1 MAIPLIVAEIVF
13 ASIGSAPCGAEA
25 TLSASVTTVGCH
37 SGCPLPV
44 AARTSGMPLLI
55 LPLSSFAVTVI
66 VAEPLPA
73 VIDAGAAA
81 TSDWLALGA
90 AAVTVTPAVCVMA
103 IPLIVAE
110 IVFAS
115 ATVELTVPV
124 ATPLTS
130 VTTAG
135 CVSVFPLPVAARTTG
150 VPVIRLPFASFAVTV
165 IVAEPLPAVIDAGA
179 AATRDRKSVV

>member
-1 MAIPLIVAEIVF
+1 MPLTAAETVF
-13 ASIGSAPCGAEA
+13 ASATVELTVPVATPSAP
-25 TLSASVTTVGCH
+25 VTAAGWVTVL
-37 SGCPLPV
+37 PLPV
-44 AARTSGMPLLI
+44 AASTTVELGRASR
-55 LPLSSFAVTVI
+55 SASFAVTVI

-90 AAVTVTPAVCVMA
+90 AAVSVITAVCVIA

-124 ATPLTS
+124 ATPLAS
-130 VTTAG
+130 VPAAG
-135 CVSVFPLPVAARTTG
+135 CVSVLPLPVAASTT
-150 VPVIRLPFASFAVTV
+150 VAPLIRLPFASFAVT
-165 IVAEPLPAVIDAGA
+165 ITVAEPLPAVIDAGA
-179 AATRDRKSVV
+179 AATSD